1 MESIGL
7 LKQKFLDKNA
17 CVSVVGLGYV
27 GLPLAVAFSEAGFN
41 VIGLDVSEEKIES
54 LNMGLSHVE
63 DVPSEKIMN
72 LVDKNKPGNIFFT
85 HDYTDLSGSDAVII
99 CVPTPLS
106 KSGDPDMTYV
116 ASAGKGISRNI
127 STETLV
133 VLESTTYPGATND
146 MLIPIIFD
154 GNNKDF
160 SLGDNIFVAFSP
172 ERIDPGRK
180 DYNIKTTPKVIG
192 GVTANCSDLAVS
204 LYGAVIET
212 PIVVPDTTTAEMVKL
227 LENTFR
233 ATNIALVNEVAI
245 MCDRLGVDV
254 WEVIEA
260 ARTKPFGFMS
270 FYPGPGLGGHCI
282 PVDPKY
288 LSWKMKQIG
297 YEASFIN
304 LADEVNSSM
313 PSFVND
319 KLKKVFSNKGKK
331 IKDSKILILG
341 VAYKADISDTRESPA
356 LDLIELL
363 RDEGA
368 EISYSDPYVPD
379 LPLSGEC
386 KLHSIDL
393 ETGDLYAMD
402 AVIIVS
408 NHKLFDL
415 PSLSNKVDLIID
427 TRNATAGLPMNCEV
441 VKL

>member
-1 MESIGL
+1 
-7 LKQKFLDKNA
+7 
-17 CVSVVGLGYV
+17 
-27 GLPLAVAFSEAGFN
+27 
-41 VIGLDVSEEKIES
+41 
-54 LNMGLSHVE
+54 
-63 DVPSEKIMN
+63 
-72 LVDKNKPGNIFFT
+72 
-85 HDYTDLSGSDAVII
+85 
-99 CVPTPLS
+99 
-106 KSGDPDMTYV
+106 MTYV

-192 GVTANCSDLAVS
+192 GVTTNCSDLAVS

-212 PIVVPDTTTAEMVKL
+212 PIVVPDTITAEMVKL

-245 MCDRLGVDV
+245 MGDHLGVDV

-297 YEASFIN
+297 YEARFIN

-313 PSFVND
+313 PSFVTE
-319 KLKKVFSNKGKK
+319 KLKKVFLNKGKK
-331 IKDSKILILG
+331 IKGSKILILG

-363 RDEGA
+363 HDEGA

-379 LPLSGEC
+379 LALAGEC

-393 ETGDLYAMD
+393 ETGDLYE
-402 AVIIVS
+402 ICLLYTS
-408 NHKLFDL
+408 
-415 PSLSNKVDLIID
+415 PSPRDGLLS
-427 TRNATAGLPMNCEV
+427 RMPSSA
-441 VKL
+441 

>member
-1 MESIGL
+1 MNSIGF

-54 LNMGLSHVE
+54 LNIGLSHVE
-63 DVPSEKIMN
+63 DVPDEKIMN
-72 LVDKNKPGNIFFT
+72 LVDKNKPGDIIFT
-85 HDYTDLSGSDAVII
+85 HDYTDLSESDAVII

-106 KSGDPDMTYV
+106 KSGDPDMTFV
-116 ASAGKGISRNI
+116 VSAGNGIARNI
-127 STETLV
+127 STDTLI
-133 VLESTTYPGATND
+133 VLESTTYPGATKD
-146 MLIPIIFD
+146 MLIPILLD

-160 SLGDNIFVAFSP
+160 SLGDNLFVAFSP

-180 DYNIKTTPKVIG
+180 DYDIKTTPKVIG
-192 GVTANCSDLAVS
+192 GATSDCSDLAVS

-212 PIVVPDTTTAEMVKL
+212 PIVVSDMTTAEMVKL

-282 PVDPKY
+282 PIDPKY

-297 YEASFIN
+297 YEARFIN

-313 PSFVND
+313 PSFVKD
-319 KLKKVFSNKGKK
+319 KLKKGFENKGKQ
-331 IKDSKILILG
+331 IKGSKILILG

-363 RDEGA
+363 RDDGA
-368 EISYSDPYVPD
+368 NISYSDPYVPD
-379 LPLSGEC
+379 LALDGEC
-386 KLHSIDL
+386 TLHSIDL
-393 ETGDLYAMD
+393 VTSDLNAID

-408 NHKLFDL
+408 NHKVFDL
-415 PSLSNKVDLIID
+415 LSLSKKVDLIID
-427 TRNATAGLPMNCEV
+427 TRNATAGLSMHCEV